1 MTAPFPHTPTV
12 ILLVEDEPLVRM
24 LGTDVLEDA
33 GFLVVE
39 AMDAQDALA
48 QLEAHPEVDI
58 LFTDV
63 QMPGELD
70 GVALARIVHD
80 RRPDVRLVIASG
92 RARLEPQDIPDNGRF
107 VPKPYRPDELVGVM
121 REVLA

>member
-1 MTAPFPHTPTV
+1 MNAPFAPHRTV

-33 GFLVVE
+33 GFAVVE
-39 AMDAQDALA
+39 AIDAREALE
-48 QLEAHPEVDI
+48 QLEEHPEVRI

-63 QMPGELD
+63 QMPGDLD

-80 RRPDVRLVIASG
+80 LRPDVRLVIASG
-92 RARLEPQDIPDNGRF
+92 HARLQPQDLPDNGRF
-107 VPKPYRPDELVGVM
+107 VPKPYRPDELVDVM
-121 REVLA
+121 RDVLS

>member
-1 MTAPFPHTPTV
+1 MNAPFRTPAAV

-24 LGTDVLEDA
+24 LGMDVLEEA
-33 GFLVVE
+33 GFAVVE
-39 AMDAQDALA
+39 AVDAREALA

-63 QMPGELD
+63 QMPGDLD
-70 GVALARIVHD
+70 GVQLARIVHD
-80 RRPDVRLVIASG
+80 QRPDVRLVVASG
-92 RARLEPQDIPDNGRF
+92 HARLSADDLPDNGRF

-121 REVLA
+121 RDVMG

>member
-1 MTAPFPHTPTV
+1 MNASFPPPRAV
-12 ILLVEDEPLVRM
+12 VLIVEDEPLVRM

-33 GFLVVE
+33 GFAVVE
-39 AMDAQDALA
+39 AVDAREALE

-63 QMPGELD
+63 QMPGEMD
-70 GVALARIVHD
+70 GVALARAVHD

-92 RARLEPQDIPDNGRF
+92 RVRLAPGDIPDSGRF
-107 VPKPYRPDELVGVM
+107 VPKPYRPDELVGIMRDVM
-121 REVLA
+121 S

>member
-1 MTAPFPHTPTV
+1 MNAPFVRPQTV

-24 LGTDVLEDA
+24 LGIDVLEDA
-33 GFLVVE
+33 GFAVVE
-39 AMDAQDALA
+39 AMDAREALE
-48 QLEAHPEVDI
+48 QLEAHPEVRI

-80 RRPDVRLVIASG
+80 LRPDVHLVIASG
-92 RARLEPQDIPDNGRF
+92 RTRLLPEEIPDNSRF
-107 VPKPYRPDELVGVM
+107 VPKPYRPDELVDVM
-121 REVLA
+121 RDVLS

>member
-1 MTAPFPHTPTV
+1 MDAAPPHSPPV
-12 ILLVEDEPLVRM
+12 VLIVEDEPLVRM

-33 GFLVVE
+33 GFQVVE
-39 AMDAQDALA
+39 AMDAQEALA

-92 RARLEPQDIPDNGRF
+92 RTRLEPQEIPDNGRF

-121 REVLA
+121 REVLS